1 MPLFFFNHSSAGNV
15 CVDDLGTEFPSLE
28 AAYLDTCDAVLDIA
42 FEKLRTQ
49 QDPEDDFFD
58 IIDVE
63 GHLLMHVPFSEVL
76 RPRPAPK
83 LPTVH
88 RSHQAIAACRREI
101 VRSQLLKTELHAEF
115 EKIQSALDIIRTN
128 SCSYAQRRP
137 AAKPQIAGHR
147 SGAIPDR
154 HALRGAR

>member
-1 MPLFFFNHSSAGNV
+1 MPLFFFNHSSAGSV

-28 AAYLDTCDAVLDIA
+28 AAYLDTCDAVLDMA

-49 QDPEDDFFD
+49 QDPEDDSFD

-88 RSHQAIAACRREI
+88 RGHRAIAACRREI

-115 EKIQSALDIIRTN
+115 EKIQSTLDIIKTTLARTRN
-128 SCSYAQRRP
+128 LAP
-137 AAKPQIAGHR
+137 PQ
-147 SGAIPDR
+147 SP
-154 HALRGAR
+154 